1 MILSAAA
8 ARYAQAL
15 FETAQSPAEAAG
27 YLAQLD
33 EIAQALTASKELG
46 RVIAHPLIARAV
58 KERILVRLYGADL
71 GDAVRHFLGVVCE
84 RGRAGEVAMVVEALR
99 ARVDAAEGRHRAL
112 VRSVAPLDE
121 AQLAG
126 LREALEKRLGGAVE
140 IESETDES
148 LIGGVEIRIG
158 GQVLDLSV
166 ARRLGDLRRHLLDV
180 GSQAP
185 ATGVGPS

>member
-1 MILSAAA
+1 MILGAAS

-15 FETAQSPAEAAG
+15 FETANSPAEAAV

-33 EIAQALTASKELG
+33 EIAQALAASEELR
-46 RVIAHPLIARAV
+46 RVIAHPLIAPTV
-58 KERILVRLYGADL
+58 KERILVRLYGAEL
-71 GDAVRHFLGVVCE
+71 SDAVRHFLGVVCE

-99 ARVDAAEGRHRAL
+99 AKVDAAQGRRRAL

-126 LREALEKRLGGAVE
+126 LREALEKRLGGTVE

-166 ARRLGDLRRHLLDV
+166 ARRLRDMRRHLLDA